1 MQSDIDIVVTQS
13 KALEALL
20 EQKFGA
26 TGRGLHEKLTSIEY
40 QLEVGLVKNIRWIAT
55 MRNKVV
61 HENFQLTN
69 QNDFLR
75 SCQRALEGLQNTQN
89 TLRIVGKTKEIN
101 TVNWSFSSQN
111 SQHTTS
117 ERVNSSSRNSYNIT
131 PKRIVSHSRRKT
143 KRKNESGGF
152 FGTIITVIIFGIIGY
167 FVYGFIQDSLHRKEL
182 TNQPVIQETLE
193 IANTQ
198 AVNSNPNHFQC
209 DGRKHCSQMRS
220 LEEARWF
227 VRNCPDTKM
236 DSDHDGEPCENDSRW

>member
-13 KALEALL
+13 KTLEALL

-26 TGRGLHEKLTSIEY
+26 TGRGLHEKLSSIEY
-40 QLEVGLVKNIRWIAT
+40 QLEAGLVKNIRWIAT

-75 SCQRALEGLQNTQN
+75 SCQRALEGLQN
-89 TLRIVGKTKEIN
+89 
-101 TVNWSFSSQN
+101 

-117 ERVNSSSRNSYNIT
+117 ERVNSSSRNSYNTT

-143 KRKNESGGF
+143 KRKSESGGF

-167 FVYGFIQDSLHRKEL
+167 FVYGFIQDFLHRNEL
-182 TNQPVIQETLE
+182 TNQPVIEETLK

-198 AVNSNPNHFQC
+198 AVSSNPNHFQC
-209 DGRKHCSQMRS
+209 DGRTHCSQMRS

>member
-13 KALEALL
+13 KTLEALL

-26 TGRGLHEKLTSIEY
+26 TGRGLHEKLSSIEY
-40 QLEVGLVKNIRWIAT
+40 QLEAGLVKNIRWIAT

-75 SCQRALEGLQNTQN
+75 SCQRALEGLQN
-89 TLRIVGKTKEIN
+89 
-101 TVNWSFSSQN
+101 

-117 ERVNSSSRNSYNIT
+117 ERVNSSSRNSYNTT

-167 FVYGFIQDSLHRKEL
+167 FVYGFIQDSLHRNEL

>member
-69 QNDFLR
+69 QNDFLK
-75 SCQRALEGLQNTQN
+75 SCQRALEGL
-89 TLRIVGKTKEIN
+89 
-101 TVNWSFSSQN
+101 QN

-117 ERVNSSSRNSYNIT
+117 ERVNSSSRNSYNTT

-143 KRKNESGGF
+143 KRKSESGGF

-167 FVYGFIQDSLHRKEL
+167 FVYGFIQDFLHRNEL
-182 TNQPVIQETLE
+182 TNQPVIQETLK

-198 AVNSNPNHFQC
+198 AVSSNPNHFQC
-209 DGRKHCSQMRS
+209 DGRTHCSQMRS

-227 VRNCPDTKM
+227 VRNCPNTQM
-236 DSDHDGEPCENDSRW
+236 DGNNDGEPCENDSRW

>member
-69 QNDFLR
+69 QNDFLK
-75 SCQRALEGLQNTQN
+75 SCQRALEGL
-89 TLRIVGKTKEIN
+89 
-101 TVNWSFSSQN
+101 QN

-117 ERVNSSSRNSYNIT
+117 ERVNSSSRNSYNTT
-131 PKRIVSHSRRKT
+131 PKRIASHSRRKT

-167 FVYGFIQDSLHRKEL
+167 FVYGFIQDSLHRNEL

>member
-13 KALEALL
+13 KTLEALL

-26 TGRGLHEKLTSIEY
+26 TGRGLHEKLSSIEY
-40 QLEVGLVKNIRWIAT
+40 QLETGLVKNIRWIAT

-75 SCQRALEGLQNTQN
+75 SCQRALEGLQN
-89 TLRIVGKTKEIN
+89 
-101 TVNWSFSSQN
+101 
-111 SQHTTS
+111 SQHTRS
-117 ERVNSSSRNSYNIT
+117 ERVNSSSRNSYNTT

-152 FGTIITVIIFGIIGY
+152 FGTIITVIIFCIIGY
-167 FVYGFIQDSLHRKEL
+167 FVYGFIQDSLHRNEL

>member
-75 SCQRALEGLQNTQN
+75 SCQRALEGLQN
-89 TLRIVGKTKEIN
+89 
-101 TVNWSFSSQN
+101 

-117 ERVNSSSRNSYNIT
+117 ERVNSSSRNSYNTT

-167 FVYGFIQDSLHRKEL
+167 FVYGFIQDSLHRNEL

-227 VRNCPDTKM
+227 VRNCPNTQM
-236 DSDHDGEPCENDSRW
+236 DGNNDGEPCENDSRW

>member
-13 KALEALL
+13 KTLEALL

-75 SCQRALEGLQNTQN
+75 SCQRALEGLQN
-89 TLRIVGKTKEIN
+89 
-101 TVNWSFSSQN
+101 

-117 ERVNSSSRNSYNIT
+117 ERVNSSSRNSYNTT

-143 KRKNESGGF
+143 KRKSESGGF

-167 FVYGFIQDSLHRKEL
+167 FVYGFIQDFLHRNEL
-182 TNQPVIQETLE
+182 TNQPVIQETLK

-198 AVNSNPNHFQC
+198 AVSSNPNHFQC
-209 DGRKHCSQMRS
+209 DGRTHCSQMRS

-227 VRNCPDTKM
+227 VRNCPNTQM
-236 DSDHDGEPCENDSRW
+236 DGNNDGEPCENDSRW

>member
-13 KALEALL
+13 KTLEALL

-40 QLEVGLVKNIRWIAT
+40 QLEAGLVKNIRWIAT

-75 SCQRALEGLQNTQN
+75 SCQRALEGLQN
-89 TLRIVGKTKEIN
+89 
-101 TVNWSFSSQN
+101 

-117 ERVNSSSRNSYNIT
+117 ERVNSSSRNSYNTT

-143 KRKNESGGF
+143 KRKSESGGF

-167 FVYGFIQDSLHRKEL
+167 FVYGFIQDSLHRNEL

-209 DGRKHCSQMRS
+209 DGRSHCSQMRS

>member
-69 QNDFLR
+69 QNDFLK
-75 SCQRALEGLQNTQN
+75 SCQRALEGLQN
-89 TLRIVGKTKEIN
+89 
-101 TVNWSFSSQN
+101 
-111 SQHTTS
+111 SQHTPS
-117 ERVNSSSRNSYNIT
+117 ERVNSSSRNSYNTT

-167 FVYGFIQDSLHRKEL
+167 FVYGFIQDFLHRNEL
-182 TNQPVIQETLE
+182 TNQPVIQETLK

-198 AVNSNPNHFQC
+198 AVSSNPNHFQC
-209 DGRKHCSQMRS
+209 DGRTHCSQMRS

-227 VRNCPDTKM
+227 VRNCPNTQM
-236 DSDHDGEPCENDSRW
+236 DGNNDGEPCENDSRW

>member
-13 KALEALL
+13 KTLEALL

-26 TGRGLHEKLTSIEY
+26 TGRGLHEKLSSIEY
-40 QLEVGLVKNIRWIAT
+40 QLEAGLVKNIRWIAT

-75 SCQRALEGLQNTQN
+75 SCQRALEGLQN
-89 TLRIVGKTKEIN
+89 
-101 TVNWSFSSQN
+101 

-117 ERVNSSSRNSYNIT
+117 ERVNSSSRNSYNTT
-131 PKRIVSHSRRKT
+131 PKRIVSPSRRKT
-143 KRKNESGGF
+143 KRKSESGGF

-167 FVYGFIQDSLHRKEL
+167 FVYGFIQDFLHRNEL
-182 TNQPVIQETLE
+182 TNQPVIQETLK

-198 AVNSNPNHFQC
+198 AVSSNPNHFQC
-209 DGRKHCSQMRS
+209 DGRTHCSQMRS

-227 VRNCPDTKM
+227 VRNCPNTQM
-236 DSDHDGEPCENDSRW
+236 DGNNDGEPCENDSRW

>member
-13 KALEALL
+13 KTLEALL

-26 TGRGLHEKLTSIEY
+26 TGRGLHEKLSSIEY
-40 QLEVGLVKNIRWIAT
+40 QLETGLVKNIRWIAT

-75 SCQRALEGLQNTQN
+75 SCQRALEGLQN
-89 TLRIVGKTKEIN
+89 
-101 TVNWSFSSQN
+101 

-117 ERVNSSSRNSYNIT
+117 ERVNSSSRNSYNTT

-152 FGTIITVIIFGIIGY
+152 FGTIITVIIIGIIGY
-167 FVYGFIQDSLHRKEL
+167 FVYGFIQDSLHRNEL

>member
-13 KALEALL
+13 KTLEALL

-26 TGRGLHEKLTSIEY
+26 TGRGLHEKLSSIEY
-40 QLEVGLVKNIRWIAT
+40 QLEAGLVKNIRWIAT

-75 SCQRALEGLQNTQN
+75 SCQRALEGLQN
-89 TLRIVGKTKEIN
+89 
-101 TVNWSFSSQN
+101 
-111 SQHTTS
+111 SQHTPS
-117 ERVNSSSRNSYNIT
+117 ERVNSSSRNSYNTT

-167 FVYGFIQDSLHRKEL
+167 FVYGFIQDFLHRNEL
-182 TNQPVIQETLE
+182 TNQPVIQETLK

-198 AVNSNPNHFQC
+198 AVSSNPNHFQC
-209 DGRKHCSQMRS
+209 DGRTHCSQMRS

-227 VRNCPDTKM
+227 VRNCPNTQM
-236 DSDHDGEPCENDSRW
+236 DGNNDGEPCENDSRW

>member
-75 SCQRALEGLQNTQN
+75 SCQRALEGLQN
-89 TLRIVGKTKEIN
+89 
-101 TVNWSFSSQN
+101 

-117 ERVNSSSRNSYNIT
+117 ERVNSSSRNSYNTT

-143 KRKNESGGF
+143 KRKSESGGF

-167 FVYGFIQDSLHRKEL
+167 FVYGFIQDSLHRNEL

>member
-1 MQSDIDIVVTQS
+1 MQSDIDVVVTQS

-89 TLRIVGKTKEIN
+89 TLRIVGNVQEIKT
-101 TVNWSFSSQN
+101 VS
-111 SQHTTS
+111 
-117 ERVNSSSRNSYNIT
+117 VNSSSRNSYNTISE
-131 PKRIVSHSRRKT
+131 PIVSRSRRKS
-143 KRKNESGGF
+143 KQEHESGGV
-152 FGTIITVIIFGIIGY
+152 FGTLITVVIVGVIGY
-167 FVYGFIQDSLHRKEL
+167 LVYGFIQGSLHRNEL
-182 TNQPVIQETLE
+182 VNQPIIQKMLK

-209 DGRKHCSQMRS
+209 DGRTHCSQMRS
-220 LEEARWF
+220 YEEAVF
-227 VRNCPDTKM
+227 FLRNCPDTEM
-236 DSDHDGEPCENDSRW
+236 DGNNDGEPCERQFRH

>member
-13 KALEALL
+13 KTLEALL

-26 TGRGLHEKLTSIEY
+26 TGRGLYEKLSSIEY
-40 QLEVGLVKNIRWIAT
+40 QLEAGLVKNIRWIAT

-75 SCQRALEGLQNTQN
+75 SCQRALEGLQN
-89 TLRIVGKTKEIN
+89 
-101 TVNWSFSSQN
+101 

-117 ERVNSSSRNSYNIT
+117 ERVNSSSRNSYNTT

-143 KRKNESGGF
+143 KRKSESGGF

-167 FVYGFIQDSLHRKEL
+167 FVYGFIQDFLHRNEL
-182 TNQPVIQETLE
+182 TNQPVIQETLK

-198 AVNSNPNHFQC
+198 AVSSNPNHFQC
-209 DGRKHCSQMRS
+209 DGRTHCSQMRS

-227 VRNCPDTKM
+227 VRNCPNTQM
-236 DSDHDGEPCENDSRW
+236 DGNNDGEPCENDSRW

>member
-13 KALEALL
+13 KTLEALL

-26 TGRGLHEKLTSIEY
+26 TGRGLHEKLSSIEY
-40 QLEVGLVKNIRWIAT
+40 QLEAGLVKNIRWIAT

-75 SCQRALEGLQNTQN
+75 SCQRALEGLQN
-89 TLRIVGKTKEIN
+89 
-101 TVNWSFSSQN
+101 

-117 ERVNSSSRNSYNIT
+117 ERVNSSSRNSYNTT

-143 KRKNESGGF
+143 KRKSESGGF

-167 FVYGFIQDSLHRKEL
+167 FVYGFIQDFLHRNEL
-182 TNQPVIQETLE
+182 TNQPVIQETLK

-198 AVNSNPNHFQC
+198 AVSSNPNHFQC
-209 DGRKHCSQMRS
+209 DGRTHCSQMRS
-220 LEEARWF
+220 LEEASWF
-227 VRNCPDTKM
+227 VRNCPNTQM
-236 DSDHDGEPCENDSRW
+236 DGNNDGEPCENDSRW

>member
-13 KALEALL
+13 KTLEALL

-26 TGRGLHEKLTSIEY
+26 TGRGLHEKLSSIEY
-40 QLEVGLVKNIRWIAT
+40 QLETGLVKNIRWIAT

-75 SCQRALEGLQNTQN
+75 SCQRALEGLQN
-89 TLRIVGKTKEIN
+89 
-101 TVNWSFSSQN
+101 

-117 ERVNSSSRNSYNIT
+117 ERVNSSSRNSYNTT

-143 KRKNESGGF
+143 KRKSESGGF

-167 FVYGFIQDSLHRKEL
+167 FVYGFIQDFLHRNEL
-182 TNQPVIQETLE
+182 TNQPVIQETLK

-198 AVNSNPNHFQC
+198 AVSSNPNHFQC
-209 DGRKHCSQMRS
+209 DGRTHCSQMRS

-227 VRNCPDTKM
+227 VRNCPNTQM
-236 DSDHDGEPCENDSRW
+236 DGNNDGEPCENDSRW

>member
-13 KALEALL
+13 KTLEALL

-26 TGRGLHEKLTSIEY
+26 TGRGLHEKLSSIEY
-40 QLEVGLVKNIRWIAT
+40 QLEAGLVKNIRWIAT

-69 QNDFLR
+69 QNDFLK
-75 SCQRALEGLQNTQN
+75 SCQRALEGLQN
-89 TLRIVGKTKEIN
+89 
-101 TVNWSFSSQN
+101 
-111 SQHTTS
+111 SQHTPS
-117 ERVNSSSRNSYNIT
+117 ERVNSSSRNSYNTT

-143 KRKNESGGF
+143 KRKSESGGF

-167 FVYGFIQDSLHRKEL
+167 FVYGFIQDFLHRNEL
-182 TNQPVIQETLE
+182 TNQPVIQETLK

-198 AVNSNPNHFQC
+198 AVSSNPNHFQC
-209 DGRKHCSQMRS
+209 DGRTHCSQMRS

-227 VRNCPDTKM
+227 VRNCPNTQM
-236 DSDHDGEPCENDSRW
+236 DGNNDGEPCERQFGR

>member
-26 TGRGLHEKLTSIEY
+26 TGRGLHEKLSSIEY
-40 QLEVGLVKNIRWIAT
+40 QLEAGLVKNIRWIAT

-75 SCQRALEGLQNTQN
+75 SCQRALEGLQN
-89 TLRIVGKTKEIN
+89 
-101 TVNWSFSSQN
+101 

-117 ERVNSSSRNSYNIT
+117 ERVNSSSRNSYNTT

-143 KRKNESGGF
+143 KRKSESGGF

-167 FVYGFIQDSLHRKEL
+167 FVYGFIQDFLHRNEL
-182 TNQPVIQETLE
+182 TNQPVIQETLK

-198 AVNSNPNHFQC
+198 AVSSNPNHFQC
-209 DGRKHCSQMRS
+209 DGRTHCSQMRS

-227 VRNCPDTKM
+227 VRNCPNTQM
-236 DSDHDGEPCENDSRW
+236 DGNNDGEPCENDSRW

>member
-75 SCQRALEGLQNTQN
+75 SCQRALEGLQN
-89 TLRIVGKTKEIN
+89 
-101 TVNWSFSSQN
+101 

-117 ERVNSSSRNSYNIT
+117 ERVNSSSRNSYNTT

-227 VRNCPDTKM
+227 VRNCPNTQM
-236 DSDHDGEPCENDSRW
+236 DGNNDGEPCENDSRW

>member
-13 KALEALL
+13 KTLEALL

-26 TGRGLHEKLTSIEY
+26 TGRGLHEKLSSIEY
-40 QLEVGLVKNIRWIAT
+40 QLEAGLVKNIRWIAT

-75 SCQRALEGLQNTQN
+75 SCQRALEGLQN
-89 TLRIVGKTKEIN
+89 
-101 TVNWSFSSQN
+101 

-117 ERVNSSSRNSYNIT
+117 ERVNSSSRNSYNTT

-152 FGTIITVIIFGIIGY
+152 FGTIITVIIFGMIGY
-167 FVYGFIQDSLHRKEL
+167 FVYGFIQDSLHRNEL

-209 DGRKHCSQMRS
+209 DGRTHCSQMRS

-227 VRNCPDTKM
+227 VRNCPNTQM
-236 DSDHDGEPCENDSRW
+236 DGNNDGEPCENDSRW

>member
-13 KALEALL
+13 KTLEALL

-26 TGRGLHEKLTSIEY
+26 TGRGLHEKLSSIEY
-40 QLEVGLVKNIRWIAT
+40 QLEAGLVKNIRWIAT
-55 MRNKVV
+55 LRNKVV

-75 SCQRALEGLQNTQN
+75 SCQRALEGLQN
-89 TLRIVGKTKEIN
+89 
-101 TVNWSFSSQN
+101 

-117 ERVNSSSRNSYNIT
+117 ERVNSSSRNSYNTT

-143 KRKNESGGF
+143 KRKSESGGF

-167 FVYGFIQDSLHRKEL
+167 FVYGFIQDFLHRNEL
-182 TNQPVIQETLE
+182 TNQPVIQETLK

-198 AVNSNPNHFQC
+198 AVSSNPNHFQC
-209 DGRKHCSQMRS
+209 DGRTHCSQMRS

-227 VRNCPDTKM
+227 VRNCPNTQM
-236 DSDHDGEPCENDSRW
+236 DGNNDGEPCENDSRW

>member
-1 MQSDIDIVVTQS
+1 M
-13 KALEALL
+13 L

-26 TGRGLHEKLTSIEY
+26 TGRGLHEKLSSIEY
-40 QLEVGLVKNIRWIAT
+40 QLEAGLVKNIRWIAT

-75 SCQRALEGLQNTQN
+75 SCQRALEGLQN
-89 TLRIVGKTKEIN
+89 
-101 TVNWSFSSQN
+101 

-117 ERVNSSSRNSYNIT
+117 ERVNSSSRNSYNTT

-143 KRKNESGGF
+143 KRKSESGGF

-167 FVYGFIQDSLHRKEL
+167 FVYGFIQDFLHRNEL
-182 TNQPVIQETLE
+182 TNQPVIQETLK

-198 AVNSNPNHFQC
+198 AVSSNPNHFQC
-209 DGRKHCSQMRS
+209 DGRTHCSQMRS

-227 VRNCPDTKM
+227 VRNCPNTQM
-236 DSDHDGEPCENDSRW
+236 DGNNDGEPCENDSRW

>member
-1 MQSDIDIVVTQS
+1 MNGGVIMQSDIDIVVTQS

-69 QNDFLR
+69 QNDFLK
-75 SCQRALEGLQNTQN
+75 SCQRALEGL
-89 TLRIVGKTKEIN
+89 
-101 TVNWSFSSQN
+101 QN

-117 ERVNSSSRNSYNIT
+117 ERVNSSSRNSYNTT

-167 FVYGFIQDSLHRKEL
+167 FVYGFIQDSLHRNEL

-227 VRNCPDTKM
+227 VRNCPNTQM
-236 DSDHDGEPCENDSRW
+236 DGNNDGEPCENDSRW

>member
-1 MQSDIDIVVTQS
+1 MSVMQSDIDIVVTQS
-13 KALEALL
+13 KTLEALL

-26 TGRGLHEKLTSIEY
+26 TGRGLHEKLSSIEY
-40 QLEVGLVKNIRWIAT
+40 QLEAGLVKNIRWIAT

-75 SCQRALEGLQNTQN
+75 SCQRALEGLQN
-89 TLRIVGKTKEIN
+89 
-101 TVNWSFSSQN
+101 

-117 ERVNSSSRNSYNIT
+117 ERVNSSSRNSYNTT

-143 KRKNESGGF
+143 KRKSESGGF

-167 FVYGFIQDSLHRKEL
+167 FVYGFIQDFLHRNEL
-182 TNQPVIQETLE
+182 TNQPVIQETLK

-198 AVNSNPNHFQC
+198 AVSSNPNHFQC
-209 DGRKHCSQMRS
+209 DGRSHCSQMRS

-227 VRNCPDTKM
+227 VRNCPNTQM
-236 DSDHDGEPCENDSRW
+236 DGNNDGEPCENDSRW

>member
-13 KALEALL
+13 KTLEALL

-26 TGRGLHEKLTSIEY
+26 TGRGLHEKLSSIEY
-40 QLEVGLVKNIRWIAT
+40 QLEAGLVKNIRWIAT

-75 SCQRALEGLQNTQN
+75 SCQRALEGLQN
-89 TLRIVGKTKEIN
+89 
-101 TVNWSFSSQN
+101 

-117 ERVNSSSRNSYNIT
+117 ERVNSSSRNSYNTT

-143 KRKNESGGF
+143 KRKSESGGF

-167 FVYGFIQDSLHRKEL
+167 FVYGFIRLFAS
-182 TNQPVIQETLE
+182 
-193 IANTQ
+193 
-198 AVNSNPNHFQC
+198 
-209 DGRKHCSQMRS
+209 
-220 LEEARWF
+220 
-227 VRNCPDTKM
+227 
-236 DSDHDGEPCENDSRW
+236 

>member
-75 SCQRALEGLQNTQN
+75 SCQRALEGLQN
-89 TLRIVGKTKEIN
+89 
-101 TVNWSFSSQN
+101 

-117 ERVNSSSRNSYNIT
+117 ERVNSSSRNSYNTT

-143 KRKNESGGF
+143 KRKSESGGF

>member
-26 TGRGLHEKLTSIEY
+26 TGRGLHEKLSSIEY
-40 QLEVGLVKNIRWIAT
+40 QLEAGLVKNIRWIAT

-75 SCQRALEGLQNTQN
+75 SCQRALEGLQN
-89 TLRIVGKTKEIN
+89 
-101 TVNWSFSSQN
+101 

-117 ERVNSSSRNSYNIT
+117 ERVNSSSRNSYNTT

-143 KRKNESGGF
+143 KRKSESGGF
-152 FGTIITVIIFGIIGY
+152 FGTIITVIIFGMIGY
-167 FVYGFIQDSLHRKEL
+167 FVYGFIQDFLHRNEL
-182 TNQPVIQETLE
+182 TNQPVIQETLK

-198 AVNSNPNHFQC
+198 AVSSNPNHFQC
-209 DGRKHCSQMRS
+209 DGRTHCSQMRS

-227 VRNCPDTKM
+227 VRNCPNTQM
-236 DSDHDGEPCENDSRW
+236 DGNNDGEPCENDSRW

>member
-13 KALEALL
+13 KTLEALL

-26 TGRGLHEKLTSIEY
+26 TGRGLHEKLSSIEY
-40 QLEVGLVKNIRWIAT
+40 QLEAGLVKNIRWIAT

-75 SCQRALEGLQNTQN
+75 SCQRALEGLQN
-89 TLRIVGKTKEIN
+89 
-101 TVNWSFSSQN
+101 

-117 ERVNSSSRNSYNIT
+117 ERVNSSSRNSYNTT

-143 KRKNESGGF
+143 KRKSESGGF

-167 FVYGFIQDSLHRKEL
+167 FVYGFIQDFLHRNEL
-182 TNQPVIQETLE
+182 TNQPVIQETLK

-198 AVNSNPNHFQC
+198 AVSSNPNHFQC
-209 DGRKHCSQMRS
+209 DGRSHCSQMRS

-227 VRNCPDTKM
+227 VRNCPNTQM
-236 DSDHDGEPCENDSRW
+236 DGNNDGEPCENDSRW

>member
-69 QNDFLR
+69 QNDFLK
-75 SCQRALEGLQNTQN
+75 SCQRALEGL
-89 TLRIVGKTKEIN
+89 
-101 TVNWSFSSQN
+101 QN

-117 ERVNSSSRNSYNIT
+117 ERVNSSSRNSYNTT

-143 KRKNESGGF
+143 KRKSESGGF

-167 FVYGFIQDSLHRKEL
+167 FVYGFIQDSLHRNEL
-182 TNQPVIQETLE
+182 TNQPVIQETLK

-198 AVNSNPNHFQC
+198 AVSSNPNHFQC
-209 DGRKHCSQMRS
+209 DGRTHCSQMRS

-227 VRNCPDTKM
+227 VRNCPNTQM
-236 DSDHDGEPCENDSRW
+236 DGNNDGEPCENDSRW

>member
-13 KALEALL
+13 KTLEALL

-26 TGRGLHEKLTSIEY
+26 TGRGLHEKLSSIEY
-40 QLEVGLVKNIRWIAT
+40 QLEAGLVKNIRWIAT

-75 SCQRALEGLQNTQN
+75 SCQRALEGLQN
-89 TLRIVGKTKEIN
+89 
-101 TVNWSFSSQN
+101 

-117 ERVNSSSRNSYNIT
+117 ERVNSSSRNSYNTT

-143 KRKNESGGF
+143 KRKSESGGF

-167 FVYGFIQDSLHRKEL
+167 FVYGFIQDFLHRNEL
-182 TNQPVIQETLE
+182 KNQPVIQETLK

-198 AVNSNPNHFQC
+198 AVSSNPNHFQC
-209 DGRKHCSQMRS
+209 DGRTHCSQMRS

-227 VRNCPDTKM
+227 VRNCPNTQM
-236 DSDHDGEPCENDSRW
+236 DGNNDGEPCENDSRW

>member
-13 KALEALL
+13 KTLEALL

-26 TGRGLHEKLTSIEY
+26 TGRGLHEKLSSIEY
-40 QLEVGLVKNIRWIAT
+40 QLEAGLVKNIRWIAT

-75 SCQRALEGLQNTQN
+75 SCQRALEGLQN
-89 TLRIVGKTKEIN
+89 
-101 TVNWSFSSQN
+101 

-117 ERVNSSSRNSYNIT
+117 ERVNSSSRNSYNTT

-167 FVYGFIQDSLHRKEL
+167 FVYGFIQDSLHRNEL

-227 VRNCPDTKM
+227 VRNCPNTQM
-236 DSDHDGEPCENDSRW
+236 DGNNDGEPCENDSRW

>member
-1 MQSDIDIVVTQS
+1 MQSDIDIVITQS

-40 QLEVGLVKNIRWIAT
+40 QLETGLVKNIRWIAT

-89 TLRIVGKTKEIN
+89 TLRIVGNIQEIN
-101 TVNWSFSSQN
+101 TV
-111 SQHTTS
+111 
-117 ERVNSSSRNSYNIT
+117 RVNSSSRNSYNTT

-143 KRKNESGGF
+143 KRKSESGGF

-167 FVYGFIQDSLHRKEL
+167 FVYDFIQDSLHRNEL
-182 TNQPVIQETLE
+182 ANQPVIQETLK

-198 AVNSNPNHFQC
+198 AVNSNPDHFQC

-227 VRNCPDTKM
+227 VRNCPDTEM

>member
-69 QNDFLR
+69 QNDFLK
-75 SCQRALEGLQNTQN
+75 SCQRALEGLQN
-89 TLRIVGKTKEIN
+89 
-101 TVNWSFSSQN
+101 
-111 SQHTTS
+111 SQHTPS
-117 ERVNSSSRNSYNIT
+117 ERVNSSSRNSYNTT

-198 AVNSNPNHFQC
+198 AVSSNPNHFQC
-209 DGRKHCSQMRS
+209 DGRTHCSQMRS

>member
-13 KALEALL
+13 KTLEALL

-26 TGRGLHEKLTSIEY
+26 TGRGLHEKLSSIEY
-40 QLEVGLVKNIRWIAT
+40 QLEAGLVKNIRWIAT

-75 SCQRALEGLQNTQN
+75 SCQRALEGLQN
-89 TLRIVGKTKEIN
+89 
-101 TVNWSFSSQN
+101 

-117 ERVNSSSRNSYNIT
+117 ERVNSSSRNSYNTT

-143 KRKNESGGF
+143 KRKSESGGF

-167 FVYGFIQDSLHRKEL
+167 FVYGFIQDFLHRNEL
-182 TNQPVIQETLE
+182 TNQPVIQETLK

-198 AVNSNPNHFQC
+198 AVSSNPNHFQC
-209 DGRKHCSQMRS
+209 DGRTHCSQMRS
-220 LEEARWF
+220 YEEAVWF
-227 VRNCPDTKM
+227 IRNCPNTKM
-236 DSDHDGEPCENDSRW
+236 DGNNDGVPCERQFNR

>member
-13 KALEALL
+13 KTLEALL

-26 TGRGLHEKLTSIEY
+26 TGRGLHEKLSSIEY
-40 QLEVGLVKNIRWIAT
+40 QLEAGLVKNIRWIAT

-75 SCQRALEGLQNTQN
+75 SCQRALEGLQN
-89 TLRIVGKTKEIN
+89 
-101 TVNWSFSSQN
+101 

-117 ERVNSSSRNSYNIT
+117 ERVNSSSRNSYNTT

-227 VRNCPDTKM
+227 VRNCPNTQM
-236 DSDHDGEPCENDSRW
+236 DGNNDGEPCENDSRW

>member
-13 KALEALL
+13 KTLEALL

-26 TGRGLHEKLTSIEY
+26 TGRGLHEKLSSIEY
-40 QLEVGLVKNIRWIAT
+40 QLEAGLVKNIRWIAT

-75 SCQRALEGLQNTQN
+75 SCQRALEGLQN
-89 TLRIVGKTKEIN
+89 
-101 TVNWSFSSQN
+101 

-117 ERVNSSSRNSYNIT
+117 ERVNSSSRNSYNTT

-143 KRKNESGGF
+143 KRKSESGGF

-167 FVYGFIQDSLHRKEL
+167 FVYGFIQDSLHRNEL

-198 AVNSNPNHFQC
+198 AVSSNPNHFQC
-209 DGRKHCSQMRS
+209 DGRTHCSQMRS

-227 VRNCPDTKM
+227 VRNCPNTQM
-236 DSDHDGEPCENDSRW
+236 DGNNDGEPCENDSRW

>member
-75 SCQRALEGLQNTQN
+75 SCQRALEGLQN
-89 TLRIVGKTKEIN
+89 
-101 TVNWSFSSQN
+101 SQP
-111 SQHTTS
+111 TTS
-117 ERVNSSSRNSYNIT
+117 ERVNSSSRNSYNTT

-167 FVYGFIQDSLHRKEL
+167 FVYGFIQDFLHRNEL
-182 TNQPVIQETLE
+182 TNQPVIQETLK

-198 AVNSNPNHFQC
+198 AVSSNPNHFQC
-209 DGRKHCSQMRS
+209 DGRTHCSQMRS

-227 VRNCPDTKM
+227 VRNCPNTQM
-236 DSDHDGEPCENDSRW
+236 DGNNDGEPCENDSRW

>member
-13 KALEALL
+13 KTLEALL

-26 TGRGLHEKLTSIEY
+26 TGRGLHEKLSSIEY
-40 QLEVGLVKNIRWIAT
+40 QLEAGLVKNIRWIAT

-75 SCQRALEGLQNTQN
+75 SCQRALEGLQN
-89 TLRIVGKTKEIN
+89 
-101 TVNWSFSSQN
+101 
-111 SQHTTS
+111 SQHTPS

-143 KRKNESGGF
+143 KRKSESGGF

-167 FVYGFIQDSLHRKEL
+167 FVYGFIQDSLHRNEL

-227 VRNCPDTKM
+227 VRNCPNTQM
-236 DSDHDGEPCENDSRW
+236 DGNNDGEPCENDSRW

>member
-75 SCQRALEGLQNTQN
+75 SCQRALEGLQN
-89 TLRIVGKTKEIN
+89 
-101 TVNWSFSSQN
+101 

-117 ERVNSSSRNSYNIT
+117 ERVNSSSRNSYNTT

-143 KRKNESGGF
+143 KRKSESGGF

-167 FVYGFIQDSLHRKEL
+167 FVYGFIQDFLHRNEL
-182 TNQPVIQETLE
+182 TNQPVIQETLK

-198 AVNSNPNHFQC
+198 AVSSNPNHFQC
-209 DGRKHCSQMRS
+209 DGRTHCSQMRS

-227 VRNCPDTKM
+227 VRNCPNTQM
-236 DSDHDGEPCENDSRW
+236 DGNNDGEPCENDSRW